1 MDVSLLLAIGLAD
14 FPLPPLYFSADR
26 PLSAWGSLE
35 TKGGGGGGGVGRG
48 LLQTFR
54 SRLRKGE
61 ERATEKVLS
70 CGRKLLFL
78 PFLSQF
84 YPPTFLRPPPNP
96 LSPPFAAAV
105 VSGMH
110 NQGWPKRR
118 RRRRRGQFHSLPK
131 SCIHGSTPPSSDPP
145 SPSSRLP
152 SPPCGFLTLPSLPW
166 VKRPEK
172 GKERRRRKKRNGFFF
187 FRFGWKEEERCVP
200 FFGFVSPSG
209 SPQPTN
215 ERTNVVFCL
224 CRRRG
229 ERNGRLV
236 SLAGGVSSLCIRL
249 ARVPTAGS
257 LTRGTQKGLYCSRV
271 EATETT
277 EGILPSSLEVSF

>member
-1 MDVSLLLAIGLAD
+1 MPSDLPTS
-14 FPLPPLYFSADR
+14 PPPLYFSADR

-35 TKGGGGGGGVGRG
+35 TKGGGGGGGVRRG

-110 NQGWPKRR
+110 NQGWPKKRIRR
-118 RRRRRGQFHSLPK
+118 RVCRTTLWSKAQKPHQYFWQWNLGCDHLREEWSHSL
-131 SCIHGSTPPSSDPP
+131 
-145 SPSSRLP
+145 L
-152 SPPCGFLTLPSLPW
+152 L
-166 VKRPEK
+166 
-172 GKERRRRKKRNGFFF
+172 
-187 FRFGWKEEERCVP
+187 
-200 FFGFVSPSG
+200 
-209 SPQPTN
+209 
-215 ERTNVVFCL
+215 
-224 CRRRG
+224 
-229 ERNGRLV
+229 
-236 SLAGGVSSLCIRL
+236 
-249 ARVPTAGS
+249 
-257 LTRGTQKGLYCSRV
+257 
-271 EATETT
+271 
-277 EGILPSSLEVSF
+277 